1 MAGAASNPKA
11 ALVPLRANRNFRMLW
26 IGQVL
31 SDLGSQIGTLAY
43 PLLVLALTHS
53 VVIAGAV
60 GTVASAA
67 AFAVRLPAG
76 ALADRLDRRWTM
88 MVCDAV
94 RAVALAVL
102 AALVALGALAWPIV
116 MAVAVIDRA
125 GDTLFTP
132 ASTAALPLIVDNEQL
147 EAAWAATEARQY
159 AANLAGPALGGFL
172 FGLGR
177 TVPFVADAVS
187 YGISFLTASRID
199 GQFAPSGDAERRGLW
214 AEAMDGVRMLWRDR
228 LLRAVLIQA
237 PLLNFAFTG
246 AIFTV
251 TLGLRRHGSSAVV
264 VGGAQAAIMLGGLLG
279 AFAAPA
285 IQRRV
290 TVMQSILLLSVPGS
304 ALMGVAAIVMPSPA
318 VAIPLAIPLLLSPAT
333 NAVLFSALLRQTPES
348 MRGRVNNALLQVAI
362 GLATLAPLVSGLVI
376 EHLSARWAMGVFAI
390 VLASVTPIALRFPAL
405 GR

>member
-1 MAGAASNPKA
+1 MAEAAANPKA
-11 ALVPLRANRNFRMLW
+11 ALVRLRANRNFRMLW

-76 ALADRLDRRWTM
+76 ALADRLDRRRTM
-88 MVCDAV
+88 MACDAV
-94 RAVALAVL
+94 RALALAVL

-116 MAVAVIDRA
+116 RVVAVVDRA

-187 YGISFLTASRID
+187 YGISFLTTSRID
-199 GQFAPSGDAERRGLW
+199 GRFGPSGDAERRGLW

-304 ALMGVAAIVMPSPA
+304 VLMGVAAIVMPSPA

-362 GLATLAPLVSGLVI
+362 GLATLAPLVSGVVI
-376 EHLSARWAMGVFAI
+376 EHLSARWAMGVFAL
-390 VLASVTPIALRFPAL
+390 VLASVTPVALRFPAL